1 MIDKAIA
8 EQSFEKYKRALH
20 SQVSTSAFIGM
31 DSLCNICQE
40 LEEKC
45 DIDREFCS
53 IEQSKVL

>member
-1 MIDKAIA
+1 MA